1 MEGGNEKKTIRYVI
15 ENDDQTEKQVEDE
28 LKNKEKQKNKLKSC
42 CVIYRR
48 WSEQLLRNIRWW

>member
-15 ENDDQTEKQVEDE
+15 ENDNQTEKEVEDE
-28 LKNKEKQKNKLKSC
+28 LKNKGKQKNKLNSC

-48 WSEQLLRNIRWW
+48 